1 MEIYTLIGN
10 PNVGKTALFNLLTC
24 SRHEV
29 GNWAG
34 VTVEKKIGT
43 IRRNKL
49 QCRHRN
55 RGYFRHSGHH
65 NHTNH
70 HKQCL
75 LDKTS
80 NKVIDLPGIYSLS
93 SLSEDEKVTVDFLI
107 NEKIDKVIN
116 IVDSSN
122 LERNLYLTVQL
133 LEMNMPTII
142 SLNMLDVAT
151 SYGIKLDIKKME
163 QRLQVPVI
171 PMVTRKGEGLADLFD
186 VLEEPINN
194 PNFKIQYSTYIEN
207 AISKIEML
215 INSKLKD
222 FNTRWL
228 ALQILED
235 NNEIKLQMINE
246 GIWDSL
252 RAIIDELNTKLK
264 RSIANTIRDERYQWI
279 ERFIKDIQVSDSNQK
294 TNWTEKI
301 DAIVTNKWLGI
312 PIFLLAI
319 FLTFQIT
326 FSWVGAP
333 LQDILD
339 GWFSGP
345 ISEWTAKSLISL
357 GVSDWLIQLIVNGII
372 AGVGGVLVFLPQIF
386 ILFLIISIL
395 EDSGYMARA
404 AFIMDKGMSKL
415 GLNGKAFIPLVVGF
429 GCNVPG
435 IMSARTMEHPKE
447 RLVTILLNPFMSCTA
462 RLMVYALF
470 TSIFFE
476 KYQSLVVFSLY
487 LLGIVMAVILGLI
500 FKRFL
505 LKEEDN
511 FFVMELPPYRV
522 PMIKSLVLSTWDK
535 GKDFLK
541 KAGTVIL
548 GMSVVLWFLGN
559 YSWSG
564 MVEMSNSFLASI
576 GRIIAPLLEPL
587 GFGTWEAGVS
597 LISGFVAKEV
607 VVSTM
612 SIVYGA
618 GDVASQLSATIQS
631 VFNPVSAYAFMVFIL
646 LYTPCM
652 ATLVVMKKET
662 GAWKWP
668 VFSVAYSL
676 TIAWILAFI
685 VYQVGSRLFL

>member
-1 MEIYTLIGN
+1 MGIYALIGN
-10 PNVGKTALFNLLTC
+10 PNVGKTTLFNLLTC

-34 VTVEKKIGT
+34 VTVEKKIG
-43 IRRNKL
+43 IIKRNKG

-55 RGYFRHSGHH
+55 RGLDSHGEYSNR
-65 NHTNH
+65 
-70 HKQCL
+70 QCYL
-75 LDKTS
+75 EDSPMKA
-80 NKVIDLPGIYSLS
+80 VDLPGIYSLS
-93 SLSEDEKVTVDFLI
+93 STSEDEKITVNFLVKE
-107 NEKIDKVIN
+107 NIDKIIN

-133 LEMNMPTII
+133 LEMNLPTII

-151 SYGIKLDIKKME
+151 SYGITLDINKMR
-163 QRLQVPVI
+163 QRLQTAII
-171 PMVTRKGEGLADLFD
+171 PMVTRKGEGLADLFEA
-186 VLEEPINN
+186 LEKPIEKT
-194 PNFKIQYSTYIEN
+194 NFKIKYNTHIEN
-207 AISKIEML
+207 AINKIENL
-215 INSKLKD
+215 IRTVSNFKNNNL
-222 FNTRWL
+222 RWV
-228 ALQILED
+228 ALQLLEG
-235 NNEIKLQMINE
+235 NNELIVQITDQQVRDSIKE
-246 GIWDSL
+246 
-252 RAIIDELNTKLK
+252 IIDELNTKLK
-264 RSIANTIRDERYQWI
+264 VSIVNTIRNERYKWI
-279 ERFIKDIQVSDSNQK
+279 EEFIEDIQVSSEHGG

-301 DAIVTNKWLGI
+301 DAVVTNRWLGI
-312 PIFLLAI
+312 PIFLFFI

-326 FSWVGAP
+326 FTWVGVP
-333 LQDILD
+333 LQDKLD
-339 GWFSGP
+339 IFISGP
-345 ISEWTAKSLISL
+345 FSQAVVNLLLYI
-357 GVSDWLIQLIVNGII
+357 GVSDWLITLVVNGII

-386 ILFLIISIL
+386 ILFLIISFL

-435 IMSARTMEHPKE
+435 ILSARTLERPKE
-447 RLVTILLNPFMSCTA
+447 RLVTILINPFMSCTA

-487 LLGIVMAVILGLI
+487 LLGIFMAIIVALI

-505 LKEEDN
+505 LKDDDN
-511 FFVMELPPYRV
+511 FFVIELPPYRI
-522 PMIKSLVLSTWDK
+522 PMIRNLFLSTWDK
-535 GKDFLK
+535 GKEFLK

-564 MVEMSNSFLASI
+564 MVDMSHSFLAGI
-576 GRIIAPLLEPL
+576 GKVIAPIFGPL

-612 SIVYGA
+612 SIVYSA
-618 GDVASQLSATIQS
+618 GEFAGQLPTAIQS

-652 ATLVVMKKET
+652 PTLVVMKKET
-662 GAWKWP
+662 NTWKWP
-668 VFSVAYSL
+668 ILSVIYSFS
-676 TIAWILAFI
+676 IAWVLAFLI
-685 VYQVGSRLFL
+685 YQIGSLLFL